1 MRGMR
6 LELCRERESRAS
18 RNVYVC
24 VWARERSP
32 GAASD
37 LIAVFARGVYVGSL
51 SVVLVAHVWVR
62 EKNLEMWL

>member
-32 GAASD
+32 GAASE
-37 LIAVFARGVYVGSL
+37 LIAVRTWSVGSL

>member
-32 GAASD
+32 SRERRD
-37 LIAVFARGVYVGSL
+37 LIARRGVYVGSL